1 MCVCDVPLGLSSPTL
16 VAGYGCGLRGTSD
29 DGVLQAVCFWWLY
42 VRGCGLCQ
50 FGNSPSC
57 PLVSRPKFSV
67 VVVTKRIITRIFLN
81 QRGQISNPPPGT
93 VVDTEITKPQW

>member
-1 MCVCDVPLGLSSPTL
+1 MRRGEGGGDSLMSFVCLVTYVPSL
-16 VAGYGCGLRGTSD
+16 
-29 DGVLQAVCFWWLY
+29 F
-42 VRGCGLCQ
+42 
-50 FGNSPSC
+50 
-57 PLVSRPKFSV
+57 RPKFSV